1 MKDSH
6 QDIRRVYTHNDT
18 DTGYAERRDTRQ
30 SAARPGRAPQ
40 DQPCA
45 RAMLKRQQQ
54 RSNFS
59 AAVKRALARSKT
71 AVMILVPTENGM
83 RRPLWTFEN
92 KISET
97 PSKKSSFLAVF
108 VGDSVTPMS
117 TLAHNK
123 RSCSKKWK
131 TSGQNCVF
139 PVFPAKILARFCHAV
154 LDFRE
159 HQGLPPD

>member
-1 MKDSH
+1 
-6 QDIRRVYTHNDT
+6 
-18 DTGYAERRDTRQ
+18 
-30 SAARPGRAPQ
+30 
-40 DQPCA
+40 
-45 RAMLKRQQQ
+45 
-54 RSNFS
+54 
-59 AAVKRALARSKT
+59 
-71 AVMILVPTENGM
+71 M
-83 RRPLWTFEN
+83 RTPTFEKN
-92 KISET
+92 LR
-97 PSKKSSFLAVF
+97 PNFFLYSFLAVF
-108 VGDSVTPMS
+108 VGDSATPMS